1 MGCLRGSPTTPT
13 SSKTST
19 GRRRLAPPLTTGAS
33 GNKVGRIST
42 ICFDSKSG
50 TSLPISHLMV
60 CKMVCKRLLARESS
74 RPPHDQHALS
84 PAKTHCRAGGIR
96 THDPLTPSQVRYQA
110 ALQPATSLRTVSH
123 SAGNPRT
130 DARTERPDVTSTATH
145 MHAIRSQNGIIDQAY
160 EIPSAHPPQAHA
172 PRTQQ
177 GDRSPVPLPA

>member
-1 MGCLRGSPTTPT
+1 MWMGCLRGSPTTPT

-84 PAKTHCRAGGIR
+84 PAKTLCRAGGIR

-110 ALQPATSLRTVSH
+110 ALQPATSDAYVIASPLAPFALGPDPHVNANRAALESELLAEPPLDE
-123 SAGNPRT
+123 SA
-130 DARTERPDVTSTATH
+130 VTC
-145 MHAIRSQNGIIDQAY
+145 
-160 EIPSAHPPQAHA
+160 
-172 PRTQQ
+172 
-177 GDRSPVPLPA
+177 L

>member
-33 GNKVGRIST
+33 GNRVGRIST

-84 PAKTHCRAGGIR
+84 PAKTLCRAGGIR
-96 THDPLTPSQVRYQA
+96 THDPLTPRRAKAVSGRLWASGEFREIGERACA
-110 ALQPATSLRTVSH
+110 ARGFGLWRTC
-123 SAGNPRT
+123 ADFGGFR
-130 DARTERPDVTSTATH
+130 ARIV
-145 MHAIRSQNGIIDQAY
+145 NGVQK
-160 EIPSAHPPQAHA
+160 
-172 PRTQQ
+172 
-177 GDRSPVPLPA
+177 